1 MRSILA
7 TSLLFLTSLSAL
19 TFADASLAQVA
30 RQWGYP
36 PGSCPPNQSTADTEY
51 PASTPEAHYFPSRP
65 AADGRPAIHYSLTL
79 TRRPCA
85 ASLGTSELRLRFG
98 LPAGAS
104 DWRPRLTVIQDGIEH
119 GCTGVN
125 WSDTTTLIYPGE
137 CTGANGLFRPAPRYG
152 LCFMDAFCARSEE
165 EYFTWMTKLTS
176 SAAASPY
183 SSGTPLSFATRIST
197 VTLSI
202 QSLQTSFDPDR
213 AFTLRLRGNWPFGAP
228 DALYEIPALGTPGN
242 VARIPERVS
251 GMWWNPAEP
260 GTALIIDRNE
270 RGAVFAAWLTYGDQ
284 GESTWYFMS
293 NGTPGEPGEVSGVAY
308 ASRGEPFS
316 MPGTNLAFAAE
327 VAGRFS
333 LRFADAS
340 HVEFRWAL
348 NGRSGVQHLQRFEV
362 RVRDF
367 TCQGD
372 RHVLQVPGLPG
383 WGAYLEGNTSDPCS
397 QHATLLTY
405 DDQGRAMW
413 VFGGLA
419 GVRRAPGAA
428 ARSYGELFRPTGTP
442 YAMPYDPRRFNTGA
456 ALGTWEATPNGAQ
469 IRLGSKTRTLMLE
482 RFYFEY

>member
-1 MRSILA
+1 MKSILA
-7 TSLLFLTSLSAL
+7 TSVLCLASLSAL
-19 TFADASLAQVA
+19 GFAEASLAQTV
-30 RQWGYP
+30 REWSYP
-36 PGSCPPNQSTADTEY
+36 PGSCPPNQSTADTED
-51 PASTPEAHYFPSRP
+51 PAKAPDAYYFPSRP

-85 ASLGTSELRLRFG
+85 ESVGTSELRLRFRMPEG
-98 LPAGAS
+98 VS

-152 LCFMDAFCARSEE
+152 LCVMDAFCARSEE
-165 EYFTWMTKLTS
+165 EYFTWMTRLTS
-176 SAAASPY
+176 GAATSPFG
-183 SSGTPLSFATRIST
+183 SGTSLSFATRVST

-213 AFTLRLRGNWPFGAP
+213 AFTLKLRGNWPFGTP
-228 DALYEIPALGTPGN
+228 DAVYEIPALGTPGN
-242 VARIPERVS
+242 VARIPELAS

-270 RGAVFAAWLTYGDQ
+270 RGAVFAAWLTYGDN

-293 NGTPGEPGEVSGVAY
+293 NGTPGEAGQVSGPAF

-316 MPGTNLAFAAE
+316 TPGSNLAFGAE

-333 LRFADAS
+333 LKFADAS
-340 HVEFRWAL
+340 NVEFGWTL

-362 RVRDF
+362 RLKDF
-367 TCQGD
+367 TCRSD
-372 RHVLQVPGLPG
+372 RHVLQVSGLPG
-383 WGAYLEGNTSDPCS
+383 WGAYLEGNTADQCS

-419 GVRRAPGAA
+419 GVRPAPGAA
-428 ARSYGELFRPTGTP
+428 PRPYGLLYRPTGTP
-442 YAMPYDPRRFNTGA
+442 YSMPFDPRRFNTGP
-456 ALGTWEATPNGAQ
+456 ALGTWEGTANGTQ
-469 IRLGSKTRTLMLE
+469 IRLGSATRTLSLE